1 VNRRSFLVTAASLI
15 ALPSKP
21 LWNPNSGVVSRSLN
35 DRQNLPDGSI
45 SGQSLSSSS
54 RWYAV
59 MRRCGQIN
67 YNERDPLTMDAE
79 AWGDYWASLK
89 VDAVLLNGGGIVAFY
104 PTQVPYHHRSEF
116 LGKRDLF
123 GEMVAAMKRRGI
135 RAVARMDCNLAY
147 EDALK
152 AHPEWF
158 ERNQDGS
165 PRPHSESPW
174 LFATC
179 MFSPYF
185 SDQMPAIYREIN
197 RQYEVDGFFTNGW
210 PSTGALHV
218 CYCESCRRLF
228 QKLGGVPPAETDSS
242 NPIYRRYYEAH
253 MDRVQEIWRLWDNIA
268 HEKNPQSVYVGNLG
282 GGLDTVKD
290 LKQISQVAAWFN
302 ADHQGRSGE
311 TPVWDCA
318 QQGRVA
324 YSVMQGRTV
333 TNVAGAYSNAQPTWR
348 HVSKP
353 PAELTL
359 WLAQSTASGMVPWF
373 HWLGGSPEDTR
384 WREVGRSFFEWLAA
398 NEPHFRNRRTVA
410 DMALLY
416 PQRTVAFYSRPDSR
430 RQRYRGG
437 PIDYLQGLYYA
448 LLEGRFLF
456 DFVHEGNVDAATLRK
471 YRALVIP
478 NAAYLGDAQCNAIR
492 QYVRE
497 GGSLLATFETSRY
510 TTWGDLRSDF
520 QLADVFGAHV
530 AGEVIGPRGNSYVR
544 IEEQHAILKS
554 FHGTTLLPGAE
565 NRVPVSADSVPLV
578 LSVVPA
584 YPAFPPEMV
593 YPRTPRTTEPA
604 AIFREI
610 GKSRVAYFAGD
621 IDRTC
626 WRSGNSDLSQLL
638 QNAMNW
644 VRGTDPIVSI
654 EGAGLIEAFAWETE
668 AGYALHVLNYTNPN
682 MTHGAIRNSYPLGPQ
697 RVRFRIKEGHTV
709 KSVRALRAAATLEF
723 QQQLETVTFE
733 LPGIVD
739 YEVVALV

>member
-1 VNRRSFLVTAASLI
+1 
-15 ALPSKP
+15 
-21 LWNPNSGVVSRSLN
+21 
-35 DRQNLPDGSI
+35 
-45 SGQSLSSSS
+45 
-54 RWYAV
+54 

-67 YNERDPLTMDAE
+67 YNERDPLAMDGE

-89 VDAVLLNGGGIVAFY
+89 IDAVLLNGGGIVAFY

-116 LGKRDLF
+116 LGNRDLF
-123 GEMVAAMKRRGI
+123 GEMVGAVKRRQI

-165 PRPHSESPW
+165 PRPHGESPW

-179 MFSPYF
+179 MFSTYF
-185 SDQMPAIYREIN
+185 SEQMPAIYREIN
-197 RQYEVDGFFTNGW
+197 QHYPVDGFFTNGW
-210 PSTGALHV
+210 PSTGALRV
-218 CYCESCRRLF
+218 CYCESCQRLF
-228 QKLGGVPPAETDSS
+228 EKLGGAPPAETDSS
-242 NPIYRRYYEAH
+242 NPIYRKYYAAY
-253 MDRVQEIWRLWDNIA
+253 MDRVQEIWRLWNNIA
-268 HEKNPQSVYVGNLG
+268 LEKNSQSVYVGNLG

-290 LKQISQVAAWFN
+290 LKQLSQVAAWFN

-311 TPVWDCA
+311 TPIWACA

-333 TNVAGAYSNAQPTWR
+333 TNVAGAYSNAQPNWR
-348 HVSKP
+348 HVSKA

-384 WREVGRSFFEWLAA
+384 WREVGRSFFGWLAA
-398 NEPHFRNRRTVA
+398 NEAHFRNSRSVA
-410 DMALLY
+410 DVAVLY
-416 PQRTVAFYSRPDSR
+416 PQRTVAFYSRPESHR
-430 RQRYRGG
+430 PRYRGG

-448 LLEGRFLF
+448 LLEGRFFF
-456 DFVHEGNVDAATLRK
+456 DFVHEGKLDPAVLRK
-471 YRALVIP
+471 YRALLIP
-478 NAAYLGDAQCNAIR
+478 NAAYLGDAQCDAIR
-492 QYVRE
+492 QYVKD

-510 TTWGDLRSDF
+510 TEWGDPRPDF

-530 AGEVIGPRGNSYVR
+530 GGAVIGPRGNSYAR
-544 IEEQHAILKS
+544 IEEKHPIVETFQ
-554 FHGTTLLPGAE
+554 GTALLPGAE
-565 NRVPVSADSVPLV
+565 NRVPVSADSIPLV

-604 AIFREI
+604 AIFREL
-610 GKSRVAYFAGD
+610 GNSRVAYFTGD
-621 IDRTC
+621 VDRTC

-638 QNAMNW
+638 QNAINW
-644 VRGTDPIVSI
+644 VRGPDPVVSVN
-654 EGAGLIEAFAWETE
+654 GAGLMEAFAWETE
-668 AGYALHVLNYTNPN
+668 PGYALHLLNYTNPN
-682 MTHGAIRNSYPLGPQ
+682 ATHGVIRNSYPLGPQ
-697 RVRFRIKEGHTV
+697 QVRFQVNEGHRIKA
-709 KSVRALRAAATLEF
+709 VRALRAATTLKF
-723 QQQLETVTFE
+723 QQQGKTITFE

>member
-1 VNRRSFLVTAASLI
+1 MNRRSFLLTSASLI
-15 ALPSKP
+15 ALPADFLP
-21 LWNPNSGVVSRSLN
+21 YPVTREMSRSADDGRDLVEGLKQG
-35 DRQNLPDGSI
+35 QN
-45 SGQSLSSSS
+45 LSSSS
-54 RWYAV
+54 HWYAV

-116 LGKRDLF
+116 LGSRDLF
-123 GEMVAAMKRRGI
+123 GEMVAAMKRRRI

-165 PRPHSESPW
+165 PRPHGESPW

-179 MFSPYF
+179 MFSTYF
-185 SDQMPAIYREIN
+185 SEQMPAIYREIN
-197 RQYEVDGFFTNGW
+197 QRYPIDGFFTNGW
-210 PSTGALHV
+210 PSTGALRV

-228 QKLGGVPPAETDSS
+228 EKLGGVPPAETDSS
-242 NPIYRRYYEAH
+242 NPIYRTYYEAY
-253 MDRVQEIWRLWDNIA
+253 MDRVLEIWLLWDNIA
-268 HEKNPQSVYVGNLG
+268 REKNPQSVYVGNLG

-290 LKQISQVAAWFN
+290 LKQISQAAAWFN

-311 TPVWDCA
+311 TPIWDCA

-324 YSVMQGRTV
+324 YSVMQGRTI
-333 TNVAGAYSNAQPTWR
+333 TNVSGAYSNAQPTWR
-348 HVSKP
+348 HVSKS

-359 WLAQSTASGMVPWF
+359 WLAQTTASGMVPWF

-384 WREVGRSFFEWLAA
+384 WREVGRSFFDWLAA
-398 NEPHFRNRRTVA
+398 NESHFRNRRSIADVA
-410 DMALLY
+410 VLY
-416 PQRTVAFYSRPDSR
+416 PQHTVAFYSRPTSR
-430 RQRYRGG
+430 RPPHRGS

-448 LLEGRFLF
+448 LLEGRFFF
-456 DFVHEGNVDAATLRK
+456 DFVHEGNLDPAALQK
-471 YRALVIP
+471 YRALLVP
-478 NAAYLGDAQCNAIR
+478 NAAYLSDAHCEAIR
-492 QYVRE
+492 QYVNE

-510 TTWGDLRSDF
+510 TEWGDSRSDF

-530 AGEVIGPRGNSYVR
+530 AGEVLGPKGNSYSR
-544 IEEQHAILKS
+544 MEAQHPILEGFK
-554 FHGTTLLPGAE
+554 GTTLLPGPE
-565 NRVPVSADSVPLV
+565 NRVPVKADSSPLV

-604 AIFREI
+604 AVFREV

-621 IDRTC
+621 VDRTC
-626 WRSGNSDLSQLL
+626 WRSGNVDLGQLL
-638 QNAMNW
+638 QNAIRW
-644 VRGTDPIVSI
+644 VRGPEAVVSVD
-654 EGAGLIEAFAWETE
+654 GPGLIEAFAWETE
-668 AGYALHVLNYTNPN
+668 PGYALHLLNYTNPN
-682 MTHGAIRNSYPLGPQ
+682 MTHGAIRNIYPLGPQ
-697 RVRFRIKEGHTV
+697 QVRFRVNGGRGIKT
-709 KSVRALRAAATLEF
+709 VRALRAGTALKF
-723 QQQLETVTFE
+723 QQQRETVTIE
-733 LPGIVD
+733 LPGIGD
-739 YEVVALV
+739 CEVVALA

>member
-1 VNRRSFLVTAASLI
+1 
-15 ALPSKP
+15 
-21 LWNPNSGVVSRSLN
+21 
-35 DRQNLPDGSI
+35 
-45 SGQSLSSSS
+45 
-54 RWYAV
+54 

-116 LGKRDLF
+116 LGSRDLF
-123 GEMVAAMKRRGI
+123 GEMVAVMKRRQI

-165 PRPHSESPW
+165 PRPHGESPW

-179 MFSPYF
+179 MFSTYF
-185 SDQMPAIYREIN
+185 SEQMPAIYREIS
-197 RQYEVDGFFTNGW
+197 QHYPVDGFFTNGW
-210 PSTGALHV
+210 PSTGALRV
-218 CYCESCRRLF
+218 CYCESCRHVF
-228 QKLGGVPPAETDSS
+228 EKLGGVPPAETDSS
-242 NPIYRRYYEAH
+242 NSIYRKYYEAY

-268 HEKNPQSVYVGNLG
+268 HEKSPQSVYVGNLG

-311 TPVWDCA
+311 RPIWDCA

-324 YSVMQGRTV
+324 YSVMHGRTV
-333 TNVAGAYSNAQPTWR
+333 TNVAGAYSNAQPNWR
-348 HVSKP
+348 HVSKA

-384 WREVGRSFFEWLAA
+384 WREVGRSFFGWLAA
-398 NEPHFRNRRTVA
+398 NEKHFRNGRSVA
-410 DMALLY
+410 DVAVLY
-416 PQRTVAFYSRPDSR
+416 PQCTVAFYSRPDSPR
-430 RQRYRGG
+430 PRHRGG

-448 LLEGRFLF
+448 LLEGRFFF
-456 DFVHEGNVDAATLRK
+456 DFVHEGKLDPAALRK
-471 YRALVIP
+471 YRALLVP
-478 NAAYLGDAQCNAIR
+478 NAAYLGDAQCGAIR
-492 QYVRE
+492 QYVKS

-510 TTWGDLRSDF
+510 TEWGDLRSDF
-520 QLADVFGAHV
+520 QLADVFGAHA
-530 AGEVIGPRGNSYVR
+530 AGEVIGPRGNSYAR
-544 IEEQHAILKS
+544 IEARHPILDG
-554 FHGTTLLPGAE
+554 FNGTTLLPGAE
-565 NRVPVSADSVPLV
+565 NRVPVTADSVSLV

-593 YPRTPRTTEPA
+593 YPRTPRTMEPA
-604 AIFREI
+604 AIFREM

-621 IDRTC
+621 VDRTC

-638 QNAMNW
+638 QNAINW
-644 VRGTDPIVSI
+644 VRGPDPVVSVS
-654 EGAGLIEAFAWETE
+654 GAGLIEAFAWETE
-668 AGYALHVLNYTNPN
+668 PGYALHLLNYTNPN
-682 MTHGAIRNSYPLGPQ
+682 MTHGFIRKSYPLGPQ
-697 RVRFRIKEGHTV
+697 QVCFRVNEGNRIKTV
-709 KSVRALRAAATLEF
+709 SALRAGTTLKF
-723 QQQLETVTFE
+723 QQHRETITFE
-733 LPGIVD
+733 LPGIAD